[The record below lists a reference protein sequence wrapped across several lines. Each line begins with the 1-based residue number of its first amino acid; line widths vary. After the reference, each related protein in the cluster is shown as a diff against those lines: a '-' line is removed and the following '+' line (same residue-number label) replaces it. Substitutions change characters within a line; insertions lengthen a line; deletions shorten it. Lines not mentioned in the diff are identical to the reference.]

1 MPPRLRNAKESDAE
15 AIAAL
20 MLPESSSQGGSL
32 HGDFPVEKISH
43 WLTQALA
50 DGMPV
55 LLAEDAA
62 GLLGV
67 LFTSSSKHQDS
78 PVAAQMAQLHR
89 GSGPFYFYGPVCL
102 AARARGQGL
111 LAAMWQQLQQQ
122 LPGQQA
128 VLFIHASNPAS
139 LKAHTRLGMQ
149 VDAQFELDGQPCVF
163 LSSR

>member
-1 MPPRLRNAKESDAE
+1 MPLHLRNAKENDAA

-32 HGDFPVEKISH
+32 HGDFPLEKISH
-43 WLTQALA
+43 WLSQAA
-50 DGMPV
+50 EDDMPV
-55 LLAEDAA
+55 ILAEDEA

-67 LFTSSSKHQDS
+67 LFSSSSQHQDS
-78 PVAAQMAQLHR
+78 TVAAQMAQLHR
-89 GSGPFYFYGPVCL
+89 GSGPFYFYGPACL

-111 LAAMWQQLQQQ
+111 LSAMWQQLQQQ

-128 VLFIHASNPAS
+128 VLFIHTSNQAS
-139 LKAHTRLGMQ
+139 LKAHAKLGM
-149 VDAQFELDGQPCVF
+149 VVEAQFDLGGQPCLL

>member
-1 MPPRLRNAKESDAE
+1 MPPRLRNARESDAA

-67 LFTSSSKHQDS
+67 LFTSSSRHQDS
-78 PVAAQMAQLHR
+78 PVAAQMARLHHAA
-89 GSGPFYFYGPVCL
+89 GPFYFYGPVCL
-102 AARARGQGL
+102 APRARGQGL
-111 LAAMWQQLQQQ
+111 LSAMWQQLQQQ

-128 VLFIHASNPAS
+128 VLFIHADNPAS
-139 LKAHTRLGMQ
+139 LKAHTRLGM
-149 VDAQFELDGQPCVF
+149 VVETPFDFDGQPCLL